1 LSWSAV
7 CALAAKLPG
16 VVEGTS
22 FGTPALHVRRKFLA
36 RLKEDGK
43 TVAIRV
49 DFLDRDVLL
58 QLDPKA
64 FYLTDH
70 YRPYPAM
77 LVRLEEAK
85 PELMKRLLEEAW
97 RRQAPR
103 SLVAGWSRPDTPA
116 AEPARPLRAARRPK
130 RAGDRAEEVARRY
143 SGRKKAKKK

>member
-1 LSWSAV
+1 V
-7 CALAAKLPG
+7 CALAMELPE
-16 VVEGTS
+16 VQEGTS

-64 FYLTDH
+64 FFLTDH

-77 LVRLEEAK
+77 LVRLEEAR

-103 SLVAGWSRPDTPA
+103 SLVAGWSPQKDHVP
-116 AEPARPLRAARRPK
+116 EPARPPRISRPSQRAV
-130 RAGDRAEEVARRY
+130 DRAEEVARRY
-143 SGRKKAKKK
+143 SGRKKAAKKS